1 MAGIILPLSLSLS
14 LSLSASTLHSVL
26 RPSLEAYSGDKLLR
40 HTMESNSLDD
50 LQANLPHGVHPKAT
64 KSFFI
69 SQESG
74 LYFSMYVLKCQGTP

>member
-14 LSLSASTLHSVL
+14 LQVPSTPYSVHLL
-26 RPSLEAYSGDKLLR
+26 RPTLETNYILS

-74 LYFSMYVLKCQGTP
+74 LYFSMYVLKCQDTP

>member
-1 MAGIILPLSLSLS
+1 
-14 LSLSASTLHSVL
+14 
-26 RPSLEAYSGDKLLR
+26 
-40 HTMESNSLDD
+40 MESNSLDD

-74 LYFSMYVLKCQGTP
+74 LYFSMYVLKCQDTP